1 MDISSSAPPIP
12 AWKLALLG
20 YPRAA
25 ELSLAAPAE
34 VATLA
39 AFLED
44 RHVRALPEEQREPLR
59 RAGAAFAPAL
69 DAYLRRLACPLAPAA
84 PLGDRL
90 AWLAQHALALAFE
103 DGAAGFN
110 AASAAEELEGAPAA
124 AEPAA
129 AAAAATAAAA
139 TAAAAAA
146 SAPEKLPADAHALV
160 LELARLL
167 RVPTEA
173 RDDAHVLQGCHRVLR
188 MRVLPAVA
196 ELEATSALEG
206 PEDGGAG
213 AAAARRRPAARA
225 AASADA
231 GADAMRDFGAG
242 FSTGDATLDRACA
255 VLRMLYVADLRELQ
269 DAVNDILVEIQSF
282 TADPKT
288 DSALGVVGR

>member
-1 MDISSSAPPIP
+1 MAAAFIP

-69 DAYLRRLACPLAPAA
+69 DAYLRRLACPLAPEA

-110 AASAAEELEGAPAA
+110 AAAASADEGA
-124 AEPAA
+124 EAA
-129 AAAAATAAAA
+129 AAAAAAAA
-139 TAAAAAA
+139 
-146 SAPEKLPADAHALV
+146 APEKLPADAHALV

-196 ELEATSALEG
+196 ELEASSELAG
-206 PEDGGAG
+206 PADGSAG
-213 AAAARRRPAARA
+213 AAAARRRPAVVTA
-225 AASADA
+225 AAE
-231 GADAMRDFGAG
+231 DAMRDFGAG

-288 DSALGVVGR
+288 NAALGVVGR